1 MILYTCQKTAS
12 TFINIIYE
20 QKDGVSMG
28 ASLGQVLAN
37 IIMSECEKLIV
48 DNSVN
53 EGTIKFYVRYVD
65 DTLLLVKRQDID
77 KVLKV
82 FNGFD
87 KNLPFTVDRFE
98 NETPHS
104 LDLEICPN
112 GLTIFQKNTHTGQ
125 CIHMHSF
132 TLWKW
137 KTAWPRSLADWAKN
151 ICSKENLPKELQS
164 IKKFA
169 SWNGYPKNIVNAI
182 IKRVLSQNKLTND
195 VVSNEE
201 KDKITT
207 VFINIDYP
215 GKKEIGTL
223 H

>member
-1 MILYTCQKTAS
+1 MTLDTCQKTAS
-12 TFINIIYE
+12 TLNNIIYE

-53 EGTIKFYVRYVD
+53 EGTINFYVRYVD
-65 DTLLLVKRQDID
+65 GTLLLVKRQDID

-87 KNLPFTVDRFE
+87 KNLTFTVDRFE

-112 GLTIFQKNTHTGQ
+112 GLTIFQKKYPHWTV
-125 CIHMHSF
+125 HSHA
-132 TLWKW
+132 LLYVVEMKN
-137 KTAWPRSLADWAKN
+137 SLN
-151 ICSKENLPKELQS
+151 Q
-164 IKKFA
+164 
-169 SWNGYPKNIVNAI
+169 
-182 IKRVLSQNKLTND
+182 
-195 VVSNEE
+195 
-201 KDKITT
+201 
-207 VFINIDYP
+207 INC
-215 GKKEIGTL
+215 
-223 H
+223 

>member
-1 MILYTCQKTAS
+1 
-12 TFINIIYE
+12 
-20 QKDGVSMG
+20 MG
-28 ASLGQVLAN
+28 ASLGPVLAN
-37 IIMSECEKLIV
+37 IIKMECEKVII
-48 DNSVN
+48 DNLVK
-53 EGTIKFYVRYVD
+53 EGTITFYIRYVD

-137 KTAWPRSLADWAKN
+137 KTAWPRSLAD
-151 ICSKENLPKELQS
+151 
-164 IKKFA
+164 
-169 SWNGYPKNIVNAI
+169 
-182 IKRVLSQNKLTND
+182 
-195 VVSNEE
+195 
-201 KDKITT
+201 
-207 VFINIDYP
+207 
-215 GKKEIGTL
+215 
-223 H
+223 